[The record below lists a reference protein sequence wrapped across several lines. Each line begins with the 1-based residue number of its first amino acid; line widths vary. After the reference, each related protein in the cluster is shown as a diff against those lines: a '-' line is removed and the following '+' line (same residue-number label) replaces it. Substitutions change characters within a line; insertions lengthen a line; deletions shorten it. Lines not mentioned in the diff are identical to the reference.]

1 MLEVLCLRG
10 REIEDSRD
18 GDIEC
23 RASPVEHACE
33 LARHAVGD
41 DERRPVMADRDDDDG
56 GVLARRDR
64 CRAERTEQREGLE
77 IDADQLH
84 AGHAAGAHVAL
95 DEVAIGYDQQHAV
108 RLLALFV
115 RLLADDLVVE
125 HRLLE
130 RDRQHLLGAEADR
143 VLEMGRVGEAADL
156 EAADADAVGAH
167 TEANALHRKLVLA
180 EELLEVRAERV
191 GVTELAADDDA
202 AVERLTCELYD
213 VDLAVLADVRGGDMG
228 GADLQPDDLALLAR
242 GALGGLGRARLGGG
256 LRPAPERELDRPARL
271 LLIGNLRGL
280 LGCGGGAPRGEAGE
294 AARLLLL
301 GRVLARRRPSEAARL
316 LLLGRVLTLRR
327 PGEAA
332 RLLLLGRILT
342 LLPPRRAALAAGRR
356 GP

>member
-1 MLEVLCLRG
+1 MSG
-10 REIEDSRD
+10 RAH
-18 GDIEC
+18 G
-23 RASPVEHACE
+23 AA
-33 LARHAVGD
+33 
-41 DERRPVMADRDDDDG
+41 RRP
-56 GVLARRDR
+56 RDR
-64 CRAERTEQREGLE
+64 CRPASRRPRGRR
-77 IDADQLH
+77 ARS
-84 AGHAAGAHVAL
+84 AGRGRDRRRPAARGTSSGPFRPSPRRRPGSRAPPPRAASAGAPGRWSRQRSRRPHAL
-95 DEVAIGYDQQHAV
+95 
-108 RLLALFV
+108 
-115 RLLADDLVVE
+115 
-125 HRLLE
+125 
-130 RDRQHLLGAEADR
+130 R
-143 VLEMGRVGEAADL
+143 VLETGRVAEAADL
-156 EAADADAVGAH
+156 EAADAPAVGAQ

-202 AVERLTCELYD
+202 AVERLTCELDD

-271 LLIGNLRGL
+271 LLIRNLRGL

-342 LLPPRRAALAAGRR
+342 LRRPREAARLAVGRAQVLL
-356 GP
+356 